1 MGGSDEKRMNFHIK
15 VIDEVCKIREK
26 FNRQIFI
33 VGYIIS
39 PEEPFDDGI
48 TMTETISL
56 WKYLSTNALQYLHIS
71 QMNFFQKARRGER
84 IGTERLKLIHDELK
98 GKLPLKGCRG
108 LKSLNEFN

>member
-1 MGGSDEKRMNFHIK
+1 MNFHIK

-48 TMTETISL
+48 TMTET
-56 WKYLSTNALQYLHIS
+56 
-71 QMNFFQKARRGER
+71 
-84 IGTERLKLIHDELK
+84 LKLVKVFINK
-98 GKLPLKGCRG
+98 F
-108 LKSLNEFN
+108 SSIFAYFSNEFFPKSKKRRAYRYRKT

>member
-1 MGGSDEKRMNFHIK
+1 MNFHIK

-48 TMTETISL
+48 TMTETIKRVKVFINKCFTIFAYFS
-56 WKYLSTNALQYLHIS
+56 
-71 QMNFFQKARRGER
+71 
-84 IGTERLKLIHDELK
+84 
-98 GKLPLKGCRG
+98 
-108 LKSLNEFN
+108 NEFFPKSEKRRVYRYRKT